1 MSDAFDAV
9 HPALRAALE
18 RKGFS
23 TLTAVQQAVLDA
35 DAAGRNLRISSQTGS
50 GKTVAIGMALAADL
64 VAAVEARVAGPV
76 AVVVA
81 PTRELAAQVEGELR
95 WLFADVRGFDTMVVT
110 GGTDLVRERRLLSRR
125 APLLVATPGRLLD
138 HVRNGAVDLTRVQH
152 VVLDEAD
159 QMLDM
164 GFREDLDA
172 LVDALPAERKS
183 HLISATFPDQVRR
196 FADRFQPDALH
207 VQGTLLG
214 AANQDIAHV
223 AHVVHIS
230 DRYPALVN
238 CMLAMDEARCLVFV
252 ARRVDAADL
261 AEALAEDGFS
271 ALPFSG
277 DMSQPQRTRT
287 LNAFRNGIVRT
298 LVATDVAA
306 RGIDVADIRTVIHFD
321 LPIDSDTYTHRS
333 GRTGRA
339 GQAGRSI
346 LIVPTHKERRVH
358 WLLDGA
364 RVEADWARVPSAKK
378 IEKANTKRTRRALH
392 AQLEAGI
399 ELEEGERTYATELL
413 QSQDPTVLVATLL
426 RMAQRDLPREPMN
439 VRTYEPRTDV
449 RHDKNEARKH
459 PAGRRP
465 AGRRPSG
472 RTRRAPGGAPGRR
485 Y

>member
-9 HPALRAALE
+9 HPMLRPALE
-18 RKGFS
+18 RKGFT
-23 TLTAVQQAVLDA
+23 TLTAVQRAVLEA

-50 GKTVAIGMALAADL
+50 GKTVALGLALAPDL
-64 VAAVEARVAGPV
+64 IAAVEARVPGPV

-81 PTRELAAQVEGELR
+81 PTRELAAQVEGELGS
-95 WLFADVRGFDTMVVT
+95 LFADVKGFDTTVVT
-110 GGTDLVRERRLLSRR
+110 GGTDLLRERRQLSRR

-138 HVRNGAVDLTRVQH
+138 HIRNGAVDLARVQH

-164 GFREDLDA
+164 GFREDLEA
-172 LVDALPAERKS
+172 LVDALPAERRS
-183 HLISATFPDQVRR
+183 HLVSATFPDQVRR
-196 FADRFQPDALH
+196 FADRFQPEALH

-214 AANQDIAHV
+214 QANADISHV

-238 CMLAMDEARCLVFV
+238 CLLAMDEARCLVFV

-287 LNAFRNGIVRT
+287 LNAFRNGIVKT

-306 RGIDVADIRTVIHFD
+306 RGIDVAEIRTVIHFD

-339 GQAGRSI
+339 GLAGRSI

-358 WLLDGA
+358 WLLEGA

-378 IEKANTKRTRRALH
+378 IEKANAKRTRRALH
-392 AQLEAGI
+392 ALLETNP
-399 ELEEGERTYATELL
+399 ELDEGERAYAAELL
-413 QSQDPTVLVATLL
+413 ERHEPNLLVATLL

-439 VRTYEPRTDV
+439 VRTFEPRTDV
-449 RHDKNEARKH
+449 RHDKDDLKKH

-465 AGRRPSG
+465 VGRRPAG
-472 RTRRAPGGAPGRR
+472 RARRAPGGPRGRR
-485 Y
+485 

>member
-18 RKGFS
+18 RKGFNA
-23 TLTAVQQAVLDA
+23 LTTVQQAVLEA
-35 DAAGRNLRISSQTGS
+35 DATAHNLRISSQTGS
-50 GKTVAIGMALAADL
+50 GKTVALGLALADDL
-64 VAAVEARVAGPV
+64 ISAVEARTPGPV
-76 AVVVA
+76 VVVVA
-81 PTRELAAQVEGELR
+81 PTRELAAQVEGELA
-95 WLFADVRGFDTMVVT
+95 WLFADVRGFDTTVVT

-138 HVRNGAVDLTRVQH
+138 HVRNGAVDLARVRH

-164 GFREDLDA
+164 GFRDDLDA
-172 LVDALPAERKS
+172 LVDALPEERRS
-183 HLISATFPDQVRR
+183 HLVSATFPEQVAR
-196 FADRFQPDALH
+196 FADRFQPGAVH
-207 VQGTLLG
+207 VQGTVLG
-214 AANQDIAHV
+214 QANQDITHV

-287 LNAFRNGIVRT
+287 LNAFRNGIVKT

-321 LPIDSDTYTHRS
+321 LPIDADTYTHRS

-339 GQAGRSI
+339 GQTGRSI
-346 LIVPTHKERRVH
+346 LIVPTHKERRVR
-358 WLLDGA
+358 WLLGGA
-364 RVEADWARVPSAKK
+364 RVEADWCRVPSAKK
-378 IEKANTKRTRRALH
+378 IEKANNKRTRRALH
-392 AQLEAGI
+392 ALLEAAP
-399 ELEEGERTYATELL
+399 ELDEGERAYATELL
-413 QSQDPTVLVATLL
+413 ERHDPNTLVAVLM
-426 RMAQRDLPREPMN
+426 RMAQHDLPRAPMN

-449 RHDKNEARKH
+449 RHDKDDARKH
-459 PAGRRP
+459 PPGRRPVGRRP
-465 AGRRPSG
+465 AGRQ
-472 RTRRAPGGAPGRR
+472 RRHQGGAHGRR
-485 Y
+485 